1 METVESFYKIY
12 QFDIQLCIFIQKE
25 FEAFS
30 DNFELFVFDH
40 IPLKS
45 FTRVFCDIYQT
56 LKASKVK
63 AQTQSS
69 LKLYG
74 GAQKSVPA

>member
-30 DNFELFVFDH
+30 DNF
-40 IPLKS
+40 
-45 FTRVFCDIYQT
+45 
-56 LKASKVK
+56 
-63 AQTQSS
+63 
-69 LKLYG
+69 
-74 GAQKSVPA
+74 